1 MESKGE
7 GIVKENATVGLKV
20 AETEEMGE
28 EDGLSLS
35 FSLSYFA
42 LDSLLTDSLW
52 VMTLKFLRKFIK

>member
-20 AETEEMGE
+20 AETEEKGK

-42 LDSLLTDSLW
+42 LDSLLTD
-52 VMTLKFLRKFIK
+52 TL